1 MAAVVGAVRRGA
13 GSEPVHG
20 QGKARGEFL
29 EDLLFTHRGLSG
41 PAILQISSYWKP
53 GEPIVVDLAPGR
65 DLAAELLDAKSGN
78 RQQLHTVLAGL
89 WPKRLA
95 DAWLALAEQGGKP
108 GLAALRLADAP
119 DKTLRG
125 LAQDIH
131 QWTLVPSGTAGYKK
145 AEVMRG
151 GVDTRG
157 LDQKSMQAR
166 TVPGLYFIGEAVD
179 VTGWL
184 GGYNFQWAW
193 ASGVACGKAL

>member
-1 MAAVVGAVRRGA
+1 MAAFVGAVRRGA

-95 DAWLALAEQGGKP
+95 DAGWRWRSR
-108 GLAALRLADAP
+108 AASP
-119 DKTLRG
+119 DWR
-125 LAQDIH
+125 
-131 QWTLVPSGTAGYKK
+131 P
-145 AEVMRG
+145 
-151 GVDTRG
+151 
-157 LDQKSMQAR
+157 
-166 TVPGLYFIGEAVD
+166 
-179 VTGWL
+179 
-184 GGYNFQWAW
+184 
-193 ASGVACGKAL
+193 